1 LRRLIIYLVFFLI
14 CLIYFDNWR
23 ALSTHP
29 PLQLL
34 IDRNLFTGTPPTITF
49 LLPKVDEVLAGG
61 LQHDK
66 VESAVAH
73 CDTLGNVLFDKD

>member
-1 LRRLIIYLVFFLI
+1 LRCLIIYLVFFLI

-29 PLQLL
+29 LPLF
-34 IDRNLFTGTPPTITF
+34 IDHSNIFTGTPPTITF

-73 CDTLGNVLFDKD
+73 CDTLGNVLFYKD